1 MDPLLTFRSP
11 RIAGWL
17 SLRRAARNI
26 ALGFVVLLGPGWLMP
41 ESAAAQPSAAAA
53 DESPSAAA
61 PAAESQPGFFGILF
75 SGGVPGVLIMLALL
89 GLSLTAT
96 YLVIEQA
103 LTLRARELMPA
114 GLSDQIRDFTAAG
127 RLAEADRACRG
138 QPSVLAFVLLNGLA
152 EVDGGWPAVEKAM
165 EDATA
170 EQSARLYRKVE
181 YLSVIGNLAPMLGLL
196 GTVTG
201 MILAFRQVA
210 STQGAAGAADLA
222 EGIYSALVT
231 TVAGLVIAIPSLG
244 AFAVLRNRLDQ
255 LIAEAAYLAQH
266 ALGPLKRYRGG
277 AGTGSSP
284 LPPAPPPVPGGR
296 QP

>member
-1 MDPLLTFRSP
+1 
-11 RIAGWL
+11 
-17 SLRRAARNI
+17 
-26 ALGFVVLLGPGWLMP
+26 
-41 ESAAAQPSAAAA
+41 
-53 DESPSAAA
+53 
-61 PAAESQPGFFGILF
+61 
-75 SGGVPGVLIMLALL
+75 MLALL

-266 ALGPLKRYRGG
+266 ALGPLKRYRGA